1 MPGKN
6 KQTNSDAC
14 ETATAEVQ
22 VNNARGLH
30 LRFAGLIAREAFQY
44 KSRIAIWKGRR
55 SVDARSMVEMGTLSA
70 SNGSHLKISAVGED
84 ATAAVGALVHLFQ
97 TYHEED

>member
-1 MPGKN
+1 MDEE
-6 KQTNSDAC
+6 SR
-14 ETATAEVQ
+14 ETATAEVL

-30 LRFAGLIAREAFQY
+30 LRFAGLIARQAFQY
-44 KSRIAIWKGRR
+44 KSRIAIWKGRK

-84 ATAAVGALVHLFQ
+84 ASEAVGALVHLFQ
-97 TYHEED
+97 TYREED